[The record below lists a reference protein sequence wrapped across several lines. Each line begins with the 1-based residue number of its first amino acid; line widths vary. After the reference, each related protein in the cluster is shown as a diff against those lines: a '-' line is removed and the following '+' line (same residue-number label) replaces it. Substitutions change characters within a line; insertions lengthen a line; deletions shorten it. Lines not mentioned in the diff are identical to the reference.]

1 MNKVIVM
8 EKKESDIKVEVKPNG
23 GLMRKTKLQLVEIIL
38 RKDNLH
44 KELNENIKTI
54 EVENKAL
61 WEKFETLETKNSI
74 LISDRNHYK
83 ECFNNVSNSLDAYV
97 DLYNKSIKRNKR
109 LNIINLILIILCLIS
124 ISLWIIW

>member
-1 MNKVIVM
+1 MNKIIIM

-44 KELNENIKTI
+44 KELNENIKVI
-54 EVENKAL
+54 EEENKAL
-61 WEKFETLETKNSI
+61 WEKFETLETKNMT
-74 LISDRNHYK
+74 LKTDRNHYK
-83 ECFNNVSNSLDAYV
+83 ECFHNVNSSLDAYV

-124 ISLWIIW
+124 ISLWITW